1 MKSYLCVLIPS
12 LVASCMSFGG
22 AAAAEIGTV
31 TEPACNGEVIVICGE
46 GLDPKVTK
54 IKAFCLGTADGSFR
68 SESLEDGTR
77 HAAAIDRLPA
87 VPEVPPAGSLDCE
100 VVGGGPG
107 YLQVVMRCSRQPWI
121 SVPAVTALWAGD
133 GDGKQWSRPYVVNRP
148 QAHWLSP
155 ASQTPGE
162 VLRIFGRTFSWS
174 YQLPAARVHLRR
186 QGGSELVALRPA
198 APHHEDVHTQRW
210 CLSAWLP
217 NDLALGQ
224 YQVLVHG
231 GHGGDYGWSEPLA
244 LSVATAPAP
253 AGPVLNVR
261 DLGAN
266 GDGVSDDT
274 ESLAAAL
281 KQAAGGGTVLLPPG
295 TYAVSRTLAIPE
307 QAIVRGTGMHQSIIT
322 NLEPNTFRPGELTD
336 SPRRAFR
343 PALVQGMGRFVLQD
357 LTLRFMPATAPA
369 LEIGRDEV
377 YVEDVGL
384 YRVRFESRQDYGLSA
399 EHSYTHSPVSIFNAR
414 RLRMIRCET
423 YGPGGVNCQRKL
435 ESCQFSQNRFAADRR
450 WRGHVFKFWGAEH
463 CIFEDNLLT
472 GDTRGLVMQT
482 HFGVNYQN
490 FIAGNTVER
499 TVLSGN
505 AGETYLVEGAG
516 LFLESPVEAATP
528 ATVTTARWPQGHDE
542 AKPHRKVVGRT
553 VVVARGRGLGQWRR
567 ISAVDTEKKTITV
580 DRPWRIVPDRSSAVV
595 VMNGLVETIFVNNQE
610 VDCAKGLYLYYAG
623 AINNIVDRHICD
635 RSLGVT
641 LMTHDDRQAADAGAH
656 ETAPDFF
663 NLIRDCRV
671 SDGGGIVLGA
681 GGRMPETDQPAL
693 PWANFGNRVL
703 GNEIVRTVPFS
714 GAQYGSNWRWGGG
727 WSNLLAG
734 INVIP
739 MDLGKQPG
747 TGLDGPPRMLANVIQ
762 DNWVGLSAVGAGISV
777 RASDTLVYKN
787 HFHAVRAPIVDRGR
801 QTRQLENVIRDDE
814 EYTPERGP
822 IR

>member
-1 MKSYLCVLIPS
+1 M
-12 LVASCMSFGG
+12 
-22 AAAAEIGTV
+22 
-31 TEPACNGEVIVICGE
+31 
-46 GLDPKVTK
+46 
-54 IKAFCLGTADGSFR
+54 
-68 SESLEDGTR
+68 
-77 HAAAIDRLPA
+77 
-87 VPEVPPAGSLDCE
+87 
-100 VVGGGPG
+100 
-107 YLQVVMRCSRQPWI
+107 
-121 SVPAVTALWAGD
+121 
-133 GDGKQWSRPYVVNRP
+133 
-148 QAHWLSP
+148 
-155 ASQTPGE
+155 
-162 VLRIFGRTFSWS
+162 
-174 YQLPAARVHLRR
+174 
-186 QGGSELVALRPA
+186 ALRPA
-198 APHHEDVHTQRW
+198 APHHEDGHTERW

-217 NDLALGQ
+217 NDLAPGQ
-224 YQVLVHG
+224 YQVFVHG
-231 GHGGDYGWSEPLA
+231 GHGGDYGWSEPLT
-244 LSVATAPAP
+244 LNVTTEPAP
-253 AGPVLNVR
+253 AGPVVNVR
-261 DLGAN
+261 DLGAK

-295 TYAVSRTLAIPE
+295 TYAISRSLAIPE
-307 QAIVRGTGMHQSIIT
+307 QVIVRGTGMHQSIIT

-336 SPRRAFR
+336 APRRAFR

-399 EHSYTHSPVSIFNAR
+399 EHSYTNSPVSIFNAR

-423 YGPGGVNCQRKL
+423 FGPGGVNCQRKL
-435 ESCQFSQNRFAADRR
+435 ESCQFSQNRFVADRR
-450 WRGHVFKFWGAEH
+450 WRGHIFKFWGAEH

-499 TVLSGN
+499 TVLGGN

-528 ATVTTARWPQGHDE
+528 TTVTTARWPQGHDE

-580 DRPWRIVPDRSSAVV
+580 DRPWRIVPDGSSTVV
-595 VMNGLVETIFVNNQE
+595 IMNGLVETVFVNNQE

-671 SDGGGIVLGA
+671 SDGGGIVVGA

-693 PWANFGNRVL
+693 PWANFGNRVI
-703 GNEIVRTVPFS
+703 GNEILRTVPFS
-714 GAQYGSNWRWGGG
+714 GARVRQQ
-727 WSNLLAG
+727 LA
-734 INVIP
+734 
-739 MDLGKQPG
+739 LGRRLEQSAG
-747 TGLDGPPRMLANVIQ
+747 RDQRHSDGPGQATGHRPRRAAAHAGQRHPGQLGRP
-762 DNWVGLSAVGAGISV
+762 VG
-777 RASDTLVYKN
+777 
-787 HFHAVRAPIVDRGR
+787 RGR
-801 QTRQLENVIRDDE
+801 GDQRAGLGHAGLQESLSRCPHARCRSGPPDATSRKRRARRRGVHAGTRTDPVGEVLAASVIRLRQWLGVQFRPGVSRWFRSWRCRMIPCRDRSCPARFHLE
-814 EYTPERGP
+814 HGSR
-822 IR
+822 R